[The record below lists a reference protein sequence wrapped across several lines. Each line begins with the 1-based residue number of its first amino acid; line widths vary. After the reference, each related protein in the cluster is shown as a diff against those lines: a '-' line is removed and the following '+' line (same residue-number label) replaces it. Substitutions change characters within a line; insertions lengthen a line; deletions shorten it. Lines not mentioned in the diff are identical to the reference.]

1 MKRTF
6 LFILAIVIA
15 LTSLSALPFTAHAD
29 TVQYLKV
36 GKDDVSLYA
45 DKLVPAALFT
55 IPKTYYVKVVTLN
68 YTTEYHVV
76 EYNGVRG
83 LVKIADVGSEPVSDV
98 QNPYFT
104 SQSITAHVNTCLYTS
119 PSFSADTGIAAN
131 GLSLTY
137 LGKINGDKG
146 SYGSAVW
153 FAVLY
158 ANELYYLHC
167 SLTNDLDLLESSFTP
182 VHPNSVAA
190 DASLPTETQ
199 EGSEDGENASKSF
212 DVVRLLLI
220 IGMIVPLLIIF
231 ALLFRPRKRKSAT
244 PRRDRRRYPDEDDY
258 DDDYDD

>member
-6 LFILAIVIA
+6 LVILAIVIA
-15 LTSLSALPFTAHAD
+15 LTSISALPFTAQAEGD
-29 TVQYLKV
+29 QYLKV

-83 LVKIADVGSEPVSDV
+83 LVKISDVGSETVSDV

-104 SQSITAHVNTCLYTS
+104 SQTITAHVNTCLYTS

-167 SLTNDLDLLESSFTP
+167 SLTNDLELLESSFAP
-182 VHPNSVAA
+182 VHPNSVVQDAA
-190 DASLPTETQ
+190 VTAESQGEDETKP
-199 EGSEDGENASKSF
+199 EKSF

-220 IGMIVPLLIIF
+220 IGMIIPLLIIF
-231 ALLFRPRKRKSAT
+231 VLLFRPRKRRNAT

-258 DDDYDD
+258 DDYDD

>member
-6 LFILAIVIA
+6 LVILAIVIA
-15 LTSLSALPFTAHAD
+15 LTSLSVLPFTAHAEGE
-29 TVQYLKV
+29 QYLKV

-83 LVKIADVGSEPVSDV
+83 LVKISDVGSETVSDV

-104 SQSITAHVNTCLYTS
+104 SQTITAHVNTCLYTS

-167 SLTNDLDLLESSFTP
+167 SLTNNLELLESSFAP
-182 VHPNSVAA
+182 VHPNSVVT
-190 DASLPTETQ
+190 DAPASAEAQEEDETKP
-199 EGSEDGENASKSF
+199 EKSF

-231 ALLFRPRKRKSAT
+231 VLLFRPRKRRNTT

-258 DDDYDD
+258 DDYDD